1 VELDARL
8 VKSGAAGF
16 WPVVGSVVA
25 ARRGRKD
32 ASHQMKIVWRDHL
45 PREFVFWHVST
56 SALHVCRPGPVART
70 GRDPIQ
76 DQRDMHPVL
85 RVWLLSVPHGP
96 MPVGQTS
103 LYKQVMVSI
112 LIICRTKG

>member
-32 ASHQMKIVWRDHL
+32 ASHQMKI
-45 PREFVFWHVST
+45 VFWHVST

>member
-76 DQRDMHPVL
+76 DQRDASGAAGVAAQRAAWAYACWSNFTL
-85 RVWLLSVPHGP
+85 
-96 MPVGQTS
+96 
-103 LYKQVMVSI
+103 
-112 LIICRTKG
+112 